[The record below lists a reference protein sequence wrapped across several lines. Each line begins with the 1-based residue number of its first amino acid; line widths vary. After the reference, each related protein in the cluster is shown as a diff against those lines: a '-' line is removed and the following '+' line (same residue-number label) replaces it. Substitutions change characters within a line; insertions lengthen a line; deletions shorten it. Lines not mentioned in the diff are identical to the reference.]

1 MAHSRPISHQHNL
14 ESGVYSFQTHKK
26 KMSRDGGIRDWR
38 DVGQA
43 EESLEPPE
51 AKRDEEGASLE
62 PLEGGGP
69 SDTST
74 LTSGLGAVK

>member
-1 MAHSRPISHQHNL
+1 M
-14 ESGVYSFQTHKK
+14 
-26 KMSRDGGIRDWR
+26 
-38 DVGQA
+38 GQA

-51 AKRDEEGASLE
+51 AKRDEEGAFLE